1 MLTFE
6 EFSSKMKELL
16 TQMGL
21 LEERS
26 KQLLDRTKKFEEQVT
41 TDAKIEEIRAKI
53 GETSKT

>member
-1 MLTFE
+1 
-6 EFSSKMKELL
+6 
-16 TQMGL
+16 MGL